1 MAELF
6 DLDVTVL
13 GGCGHVG
20 LPLAL
25 ALSDRGLKTAI
36 YDISETAV
44 ERVAAGR
51 DAVSGERRGAGAREA
66 DRGRIALLRPPTRP

>member
-25 ALSDRGLKTAI
+25 ALADRGLKTAI
-36 YDISETAV
+36 YDISEAAV
-44 ERVAAGR
+44 ERVARAEMPFQENGAAR
-51 DAVSGERRGAGAREA
+51 CSSSGSPT
-66 DRGRIALLRPPTRP
+66 DRSARPPTRP